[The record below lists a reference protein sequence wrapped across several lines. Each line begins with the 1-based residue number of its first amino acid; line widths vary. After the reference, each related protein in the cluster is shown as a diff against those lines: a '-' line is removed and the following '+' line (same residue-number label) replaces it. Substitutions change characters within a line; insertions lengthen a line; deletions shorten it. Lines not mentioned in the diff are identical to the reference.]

1 MERLDVFLVNN
12 GYFQSREKAN
22 QAIKKG
28 LIEVDGKVINK
39 PAFNVNTENKIVVLD
54 VMLKYVSWGGM
65 KLERAINYF
74 NLDFKDKVVLDIGAS
89 TGGFTDCAL
98 QHGAKCVYAVDVG
111 SNQLDLKLRA
121 DFRVHSYENTNIC
134 DFDVDVKFDY
144 LVMDVSFV
152 SITKIV
158 PYLLKFMNEDTKFV
172 CLFKPQFEV
181 GKVKMKNGVI
191 KDPKIHKEVV
201 TMLVN
206 YITELGLNVND
217 LTYSTQKGKSGNIE
231 YLAVVSLNKECKKY
245 NIDRII
251 DESHKM

>member
-12 GYFQSREKAN
+12 GYYSSREKAS

-28 LIEVDGKVINK
+28 IVEVDGKVVVKPSSATNIDAKINIL
-39 PAFNVNTENKIVVLD
+39 E
-54 VMLKYVSWGGM
+54 VMLPYVSWGGM

-74 NLDFKDKVVLDIGAS
+74 NLDFNDKIVLDIGAS

-98 QHGAKCVYAVDVG
+98 QHGAKMVYAVDVG
-111 SNQLDLKLRA
+111 TNQLDQKLRY
-121 DFRVHSYENTNIC
+121 DLRVHSYENTNIC
-134 DFDVDVKFDY
+134 DFNIDVNFDY

-152 SITKIV
+152 SITKII
-158 PYLLKFMNEDTKFV
+158 PSLLKFLNDDNKLI

-191 KDPKIHKEVV
+191 KDPKIHKNVV
-201 TMLVN
+201 NMLVN
-206 YITELGLNVND
+206 FISELGLFVND

-231 YLAVVSLNKECKKY
+231 YLAVISRKNEINKY
-245 NIDRII
+245 NIDKII
-251 DESHKM
+251 EESHKM

>member
-12 GYFQSREKAN
+12 NYFQSREKAS

-28 LIEVDGKVINK
+28 LIEVDGKVVTK
-39 PAFNVNTENKIVVLD
+39 PSFNVDETNKIVVLE

-65 KLERAINYF
+65 KLERAIDYF
-74 NLDFKDKVVLDIGAS
+74 KLDFTDKTVLDIGAS

-98 QHGAKCVYAVDVG
+98 QHGAKTVYAVDVG
-111 SNQLDLKLRA
+111 SNQLDLKLKA
-121 DFRVHSYENTNIC
+121 DFRVHSYENMNIC
-134 DFDVDVKFDY
+134 DFETDVKFDY

-158 PYLLKFMNEDTKFV
+158 PYLLKFMSDETKFV

-181 GKVKMKNGVI
+181 GKIKMKNGVI

-201 TMLVN
+201 KMLTN
-206 YITELGLNVND
+206 YIHEMGLYVND

-231 YLAVVSLNKECKKY
+231 YLALISRKNDIKKY
-245 NIDRII
+245 NIDAII
-251 DESHKM
+251 KESHEM

>member
-12 GYFQSREKAN
+12 GYYSSREKAS

-28 LIEVDGKVINK
+28 LVQVDGKVVTKPSFPTQVEANINIL
-39 PAFNVNTENKIVVLD
+39 E
-54 VMLKYVSWGGM
+54 VMLPYVSWGGM

-74 NLDFKDKVVLDIGAS
+74 NLDFNGATVLDIGAS

-98 QHGAKCVYAVDVG
+98 QHGAKVVYAVDVG
-111 SNQLDLKLRA
+111 SNQLDPKLRA

-134 DFDVDVKFDY
+134 DFDTDVKFDY

-152 SITKIV
+152 SITKII
-158 PYLLKFMNEDTKFV
+158 PYLLRFIGENTKFI

-181 GKVKMKNGVI
+181 GKIKMKNGVV

-201 TMLVN
+201 KMLTN
-206 YITELGLNVND
+206 YIQEIGLYVND

-231 YLAVVSLNKECKKY
+231 YLALVSHKNEVKKY
-245 NIDRII
+245 NIEAII
-251 DESHKM
+251 KESHEM

>member
-12 GYFQSREKAN
+12 GYYQSREKAH
-22 QAIKKG
+22 QAIKKS
-28 LIEVDGKVINK
+28 LIEVDGKVVSK
-39 PAFNVNTENKIVVLD
+39 PAFSVCEDNQIKVLE

-111 SNQLDLKLRA
+111 SNQLDLKLRT

-134 DFDVDVKFDY
+134 DFNIDVKFDY

-152 SITKIV
+152 SITKII
-158 PYLLKFMNEDTKFV
+158 PYLLKYIDNETKFV

-181 GKVKMKNGVI
+181 GKIKMKNGVI

-201 TMLVN
+201 KMLVN
-206 YITELGLNVND
+206 YVCELGLYVND
-217 LTYSTQKGKSGNIE
+217 LTFSTQKGKSGNIE
-231 YLAVVSLNKECKKY
+231 YLALISRKNEIKKY
-245 NIDRII
+245 NIESIVLQ
-251 DESHKM
+251 SHKM

>member
-12 GYFQSREKAN
+12 SFYSSREKAS

-28 LIEVDGKVINK
+28 LVEVDGKVITK
-39 PAFNVNTENKIVVLD
+39 PSFPTSTEANIKILE
-54 VMLKYVSWGGM
+54 VMLAYVSWGGM

-98 QHGAKCVYAVDVG
+98 VHGAKTVYAVDVG

-121 DFRVHSYENTNIC
+121 DFRVHSFENTNIC
-134 DFDVDVKFDY
+134 DFETDVKFDY

-152 SITKIV
+152 SITKII
-158 PYLLKFMNEDTKFV
+158 PYLLKFMDSDTKFI

-181 GKVKMKNGVI
+181 GKIKMKNGVV

-201 TMLVN
+201 KMLIN
-206 YITELGLNVND
+206 YIHEIGLYVND

-231 YLAVVSLNKECKKY
+231 YLALVSRNSNCRKY
-245 NIDRII
+245 NIDSII
-251 DESHKM
+251 KESHEM